1 MAALDCLDTLVGL
14 AAEAP
19 SCFVD
24 PEPEG
29 FATSDSGYFIID
41 SEFGLRIIE
50 ACEIEGWTVL
60 ERARNKGILQFKT
73 GLSAALR
80 TRYGSAISPFSGLI
94 GKIEGTTP
102 RAASNARVGLR
113 IRVRRMVKGGKI
125 VLKKAF
131 LGLDTS
137 GNYAVS
143 VTSND
148 PLFTEPT
155 PVTVAAVANT
165 YGSGTSLGLIELPM
179 WSASC
184 PETYLEYFVSIP
196 LSGAM
201 PLNNKLTCC
210 GNSQGWA
217 QHLDV
222 AGFNTDSDTPTTGNF
237 TSAAFGMVLDAYL
250 SCGELDWLCG
260 LEEINGYY
268 AQSVVARTIQFAG
281 AAAAIDELIN
291 TYKINVCTH
300 YNQDEMNS
308 RRNWLLKQYAENIMW
323 LAANVPQ
330 GATGCFNCHPQKAF
344 HRTAQIT
351 TYGR

>member
-1 MAALDCLDTLVGL
+1 MAALDCLDTLIGL
-14 AAEAP
+14 APESI
-19 SCFVD
+19 SCFDD
-24 PEPEG
+24 PEPEV
-29 FATSDSGYFIID
+29 FATSDSGYYIVD

-50 ACEIEGWTVL
+50 ACTIEGWAIL
-60 ERARNKGILQFKT
+60 ERARAKGLLQFKT
-73 GLSAALR
+73 DLSAALR

-94 GKIEGTTP
+94 GKIEGTAP
-102 RAASNARVGLR
+102 RAAPNARVGLR
-113 IRVRRMVKGGKI
+113 IRIRRMVKGGKI
-125 VLKKAF
+125 VLKKAY

-137 GNYAVS
+137 GTYAVT

-148 PLFTEPT
+148 PLFTSPT
-155 PVTVAAVANT
+155 PVNVAAVANT
-165 YGSGTSLGLIELPM
+165 YGAGTSLSLIELPM

-184 PETYLEYFVSIP
+184 PDNYLEYYISIP
-196 LSGAM
+196 LSGAQ

-210 GNSQGWA
+210 GNSPGWM
-217 QHLDV
+217 QHMDV
-222 AGFNTDSDTPTTGNF
+222 SGFNTDSDTPTTGNF

-268 AQSVVARTIQFAG
+268 AQSVAARTLQFA
-281 AAAAIDELIN
+281 AAASAIDELIN

-308 RRNWLLKQYAENIMW
+308 RRNWLVKQYAANIEW

-330 GATGCFNCHPQKAF
+330 GATGCFNCHPSKAF
-344 HRTAQIT
+344 HRSAQIT
-351 TYGR
+351 T